1 MYKWSRNGTRNPLLL
16 QAFQDITRANEP
28 CVTLATPRKTD
39 CEGDCVKWLIMH
51 HENHNYMQIWK
62 LCFKLLYRITLFFI
76 NNWERLI
83 LVLRLSVVL
92 FFLWFEPEKVV
103 NMFLK
108 ICGLIFQHINSDVT
122 RPSSTTNEV
131 VPQCIVRQENLLD
144 HSLTFL

>member
-1 MYKWSRNGTRNPLLL
+1 
-16 QAFQDITRANEP
+16 
-28 CVTLATPRKTD
+28 
-39 CEGDCVKWLIMH
+39 
-51 HENHNYMQIWK
+51 MQIWK
-62 LCFKLLYRITLFFI
+62 LSFKLLYRITLFFI

-108 ICGLIFQHINSDVT
+108 ICGLVFQYINSDVT

-131 VPQCIVRQENLLD
+131 VTQCIVRQENLLD
-144 HSLTFL
+144 RRLTFL